1 MQPEDS
7 QIDVLL
13 KRYGREAASGAPSA
27 EHLDADELNAFAEG
41 AVPASARSRY
51 VSHLADC
58 GDCRRVATQ
67 LSIAAGATVSAGAGA
82 IETAG
87 GSLWQKV
94 TSFFAP
100 PMLRYGAFAAVL
112 VVAVGVTFLALQN
125 QRGSAPR
132 LAQRD
137 PGTEQQASAVKRG
150 EADAPPAQQ
159 KVQDSASPSATTTV
173 LPLSPSVDLKKDE
186 SKIADDS
193 IARPKP
199 EKDSVASADQ
209 PMLAG
214 KRAAAPT
221 IVEQQRPSFAPP
233 PPGEAGRAQAKSGD
247 DRDAQRVASVS
258 GPRKSDGAYDKLK
271 EMDRAAGAISQT
283 RANEGGDNRTRND
296 QAMNQQSTSQQSR
309 SQESTNQ
316 QNQQSQNR
324 MLDSNSNATR
334 QGSLAVNRAR
344 GEENTE
350 TAKKPATSAAR
361 TESEK
366 KPETRSA
373 GGHKFRRQG
382 NAWVD
387 SKFKSSMSA
396 TNVAR
401 GSDAF
406 RALDPA
412 LRSMAEQLGGEVIVV
427 SKGKAYRIR

>member
-13 KRYGREAASGAPSA
+13 KRYGREARSGAPSA

-58 GDCRRVATQ
+58 GDCRQVATQ
-67 LSIAAGATVSAGAGA
+67 LSIAAGATASAGAGA

-112 VVAVGVTFLALQN
+112 VVAVGVTFLALRN
-125 QRGSAPR
+125 QRGSER
-132 LAQRD
+132 LLAQRD
-137 PGTEQQASAVKRG
+137 QATEQQASAVKQG
-150 EADAPPAQQ
+150 EAGAPPAQQ
-159 KVQDSASPSATTTV
+159 KVQDSAGPSATTPV

-199 EKDSVASADQ
+199 EKDSAAATDQ

-233 PPGEAGRAQAKSGD
+233 PPGEAGRAQAKSED

-258 GPRKSDGAYDKLK
+258 GPRKSEPAYDKLK
-271 EMDRAAGAISQT
+271 ETDKAAGGSQT
-283 RANEGGDNRTRND
+283 RGAEGGDNRARND
-296 QAMNQQSTSQQSR
+296 QAMNQQ
-309 SQESTNQ
+309 STNQ

-344 GEENTE
+344 DEASTE

-361 TESEK
+361 RESENA
-366 KPETRSA
+366 PETRSA

-387 SKFKSSMSA
+387 SKIKSSMSI

-412 LRSMAEQLGGEVIVV
+412 LRSMAEQLGGEVLVV